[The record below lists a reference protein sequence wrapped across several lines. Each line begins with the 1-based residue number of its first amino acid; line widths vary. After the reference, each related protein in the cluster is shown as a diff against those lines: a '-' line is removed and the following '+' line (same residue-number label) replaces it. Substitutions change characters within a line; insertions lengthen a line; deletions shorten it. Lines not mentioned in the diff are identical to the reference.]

1 MLISCSATIHH
12 SCPTTY
18 KFHKKVEDKNG
29 GMNSSNLLKPLFK
42 LLYKMKFSIHQSI
55 EILERTPVVL
65 QNLLEGLSAEW
76 TSNNEGG
83 KTWSAY
89 DVIGH
94 LIHGDKTDWLARA
107 ELILSENVEKKFQ
120 PFDRFAQFEN
130 SKGKTLKQLLDEFKE
145 IRNANIK
152 RLISL
157 NITERNLEIIGVH
170 PTFGEVT
177 LSQLLSTWIV
187 HDLDHISQIVRV
199 MAKQYKNEVGPWIE
213 FLKILK
219 Q

>member
-1 MLISCSATIHH
+1 
-12 SCPTTY
+12 
-18 KFHKKVEDKNG
+18 
-29 GMNSSNLLKPLFK
+29 
-42 LLYKMKFSIHQSI
+42 MKFSIHQSI
-55 EILERTPVVL
+55 EILERTPIVL
-65 QNLLEGLSAEW
+65 QNLLQGLSAEW

-83 KTWSAY
+83 ETWSAY

-94 LIHGDKTDWLARA
+94 LIHGDKTDWLTRA
-107 ELILSENVEKKFQ
+107 ELILSDNAEKQFQ

-130 SKGKTLKQLLDEFKE
+130 SKGKTLKQLLSDFAEV
-145 IRNANIK
+145 RNANIK
-152 RLISL
+152 RLKSL
-157 NITERNLEIIGVH
+157 NITERDLKKTGVH

-187 HDLDHISQIVRV
+187 HDLDHISQIARV
-199 MAKQYKNEVGPWIE
+199 LAKQYKNEVGPWIE

>member
-1 MLISCSATIHH
+1 M
-12 SCPTTY
+12 
-18 KFHKKVEDKNG
+18 
-29 GMNSSNLLKPLFK
+29 
-42 LLYKMKFSIHQSI
+42 HQSI

-83 KTWSAY
+83 QTWSAY

-94 LIHGDKTDWLARA
+94 LIHGDKTDWLTRA
-107 ELILSENVEKKFQ
+107 ELILSYNVEKKFQ

-145 IRNANIK
+145 IRDANII
-152 RLISL
+152 RLRSL
-157 NITERNLEIIGVH
+157 KITEQDLEKTGVH
-170 PTFGEVT
+170 PTFGVVT

-187 HDLDHISQIVRV
+187 HDLNHISQIARV
-199 MAKQYKNEVGPWIE
+199 MAKQYKIEVGPWIE

-219 Q
+219 

>member
-1 MLISCSATIHH
+1 MR
-12 SCPTTY
+12 
-18 KFHKKVEDKNG
+18 
-29 GMNSSNLLKPLFK
+29 
-42 LLYKMKFSIHQSI
+42 QSI

-65 QNLLEGLSAEW
+65 QNLLEGLSTEW
-76 TSNNEGG
+76 TLSNEGG
-83 KTWSAY
+83 ESWSAY

-107 ELILSENVEKKFQ
+107 ELMLSEDVEKKFQ

-145 IRNANIK
+145 IRNANII
-152 RLISL
+152 RLGAMNISEQDL
-157 NITERNLEIIGVH
+157 GKKGVH

-177 LSQLLSTWIV
+177 LSQLLSTWVV
-187 HDLDHISQIVRV
+187 HDLDHISQIARV
-199 MAKQYKNEVGPWIE
+199 MAKQYKKEVGPWVE

>member
-1 MLISCSATIHH
+1 
-12 SCPTTY
+12 
-18 KFHKKVEDKNG
+18 
-29 GMNSSNLLKPLFK
+29 
-42 LLYKMKFSIHQSI
+42 MKFSIHQSI
-55 EILERTPVVL
+55 EILERTPIVL
-65 QNLLEGLSAEW
+65 QNLLQGLSAEW

-83 KTWSAY
+83 ETWSAY

-94 LIHGDKTDWLARA
+94 LIHGDKTDWLTRA
-107 ELILSENVEKKFQ
+107 ELILSDNAEKQFQ

-130 SKGKTLKQLLDEFKE
+130 SKGKTLKQLLSDFAEV
-145 IRNANIK
+145 RNANIK
-152 RLISL
+152 RLKSL
-157 NITERNLEIIGVH
+157 NITERDLKKTGVH

-187 HDLDHISQIVRV
+187 HDLDHISQIARV
-199 MAKQYKNEVGPWIE
+199 LAKQYKNEVGRWIE

>member
-1 MLISCSATIHH
+1 
-12 SCPTTY
+12 
-18 KFHKKVEDKNG
+18 
-29 GMNSSNLLKPLFK
+29 MN
-42 LLYKMKFSIHQSI
+42 FSMHQSI

-83 KTWSAY
+83 ETWSAY

-94 LIHGDKTDWLARA
+94 LIHGDKTDWLTRA
-107 ELILSENVEKKFQ
+107 ELILSYNVEKKFQ

-145 IRNANIK
+145 IRDANII
-152 RLISL
+152 RLRSL
-157 NITERNLEIIGVH
+157 KITEQDLEKTGVH
-170 PTFGEVT
+170 PTFGVVT

-187 HDLDHISQIVRV
+187 HDLNHISQIARV
-199 MAKQYKNEVGPWIE
+199 MAKQYKIEAGPWIE

-219 Q
+219 

>member
-1 MLISCSATIHH
+1 
-12 SCPTTY
+12 
-18 KFHKKVEDKNG
+18 
-29 GMNSSNLLKPLFK
+29 MN
-42 LLYKMKFSIHQSI
+42 FSMHQSI

-83 KTWSAY
+83 ETWSAY

-94 LIHGDKTDWLARA
+94 LIHGDKTDWLTRA
-107 ELILSENVEKKFQ
+107 ELILSYNVEKKFQ

-145 IRNANIK
+145 IRDANII
-152 RLISL
+152 RLRSL
-157 NITERNLEIIGVH
+157 KITEQDLEKTGVH
-170 PTFGEVT
+170 PTFGVVT

-187 HDLDHISQIVRV
+187 HDLNHISQIARV
-199 MAKQYKNEVGPWIE
+199 MAKQYKIEVGPWIE

-219 Q
+219 

>member
-1 MLISCSATIHH
+1 M
-12 SCPTTY
+12 
-18 KFHKKVEDKNG
+18 
-29 GMNSSNLLKPLFK
+29 
-42 LLYKMKFSIHQSI
+42 HQSI

-83 KTWSAY
+83 ETWSAY

-94 LIHGDKTDWLARA
+94 LIHGDKTDWLTRA
-107 ELILSENVEKKFQ
+107 ELILSYNVEKKFQ

-145 IRNANIK
+145 IRDANII
-152 RLISL
+152 RLRSL
-157 NITERNLEIIGVH
+157 KITEQDLEKTGVH
-170 PTFGEVT
+170 PTFGVVT

-187 HDLDHISQIVRV
+187 HDLNHISQIARV
-199 MAKQYKNEVGPWIE
+199 MAKQYKIEVGPWIE

-219 Q
+219 

>member
-1 MLISCSATIHH
+1 M
-12 SCPTTY
+12 
-18 KFHKKVEDKNG
+18 
-29 GMNSSNLLKPLFK
+29 
-42 LLYKMKFSIHQSI
+42 HQSI

-65 QNLLEGLSAEW
+65 NNLLEGLSVEW

-83 KTWSAY
+83 ETWSAY

-94 LIHGDKTDWLARA
+94 LIHGEKTDWLTRV
-107 ELILSENVEKKFQ
+107 ELILSENAEKKFQ

-130 SKGKTLKQLLDEFKE
+130 SKGKTLKQLLHEFTE
-145 IRNANIK
+145 VRSANIK
-152 RLISL
+152 RLKSL
-157 NITERNLEIIGVH
+157 NITEQDLEKTGVH
-170 PTFGEVT
+170 PAFGEVT
-177 LSQLLSTWIV
+177 LSQLLSTWTV
-187 HDLDHISQIVRV
+187 HDLDHISQIARV

>member
-1 MLISCSATIHH
+1 MR
-12 SCPTTY
+12 
-18 KFHKKVEDKNG
+18 
-29 GMNSSNLLKPLFK
+29 
-42 LLYKMKFSIHQSI
+42 FSIHQSI

-65 QNLLEGLSAEW
+65 QHLLENLSAEW
-76 TSNNEGG
+76 TVNNEGG
-83 KTWSAY
+83 DTWSAY
-89 DVIGH
+89 DVLGH
-94 LIHGDKTDWLARA
+94 LIHGDKTDWLPRA
-107 ELILSENVEKKFQ
+107 ELVLSENVEKRFQ

-130 SKGKTLKQLLDEFKE
+130 SKGKTLKQLLHDFEE
-145 IRNANIK
+145 VRNTSIE
-152 RLISL
+152 RLKSL
-157 NITERNLEIIGVH
+157 NITERDLEKTAVH

-187 HDLDHISQIVRV
+187 HDLDHISQIARV